1 MMESIYNL
9 GDKSRA
15 ICEGCAKVVATTFV
29 YRDVAFDDGSGVVR
43 DILVAVCD
51 ACEAIVD
58 VPAQSTP
65 AIRQMR

>member
-1 MMESIYNL
+1 MMESIYNP

-65 AIRQMR
+65 AIRQAR

>member
-1 MMESIYNL
+1 MESIYNL

-51 ACEAIVD
+51 ACEAIIA
-58 VPAQSTP
+58 VPAQSPP
-65 AIRQMR
+65 AIRQAR

>member
-1 MMESIYNL
+1 MTKLYAA

-15 ICEGCAKVVATTFV
+15 ICEGCAKAVASTFV

-51 ACEAIVD
+51 ACEAIAA

-65 AIRQMR
+65 AIRQAR

>member
-1 MMESIYNL
+1 MESVYNP

-15 ICEGCAKVVATTFV
+15 ICEGCAKAVATTFV
-29 YRDVAFDDGSGVVR
+29 YRDIAFDDGSGVVR

-51 ACEAIVD
+51 ACEAIAA

-65 AIRQMR
+65 AIRQAR

>member
-1 MMESIYNL
+1 MESIYNP

-65 AIRQMR
+65 AIRQAR

>member
-1 MMESIYNL
+1 MESIYNL

>member
-1 MMESIYNL
+1 MESIYNP

-29 YRDVAFDDGSGVVR
+29 YRDIAFDDGSGVVR

-51 ACEAIVD
+51 ACEAIAA
-58 VPAQSTP
+58 VPAQSPP
-65 AIRQMR
+65 AIRQAR

>member
-1 MMESIYNL
+1 MESIYNP

-15 ICEGCAKVVATTFV
+15 ICEGCAKVVATTFAH
-29 YRDVAFDDGSGVVR
+29 RDVPFSYGSGGVR

-51 ACEAIVD
+51 ACEAIIA

-65 AIRQMR
+65 AIRQAQ

>member
-1 MMESIYNL
+1 MTKLYAA
-9 GDKSRA
+9 GDESRA

-29 YRDVAFDDGSGVVR
+29 YRDIAFDDGSGVVK

-51 ACEAIVD
+51 ACEAIVA

-65 AIRQMR
+65 AIRRVR